1 MKKRDSVIADLKQ
14 NGYVIFRHAIDEH
27 EAQKIKKD
35 AIELRNFYSEELV
48 QERMFYRREESHN
61 RQGDAIMVT
70 DSTGASLP
78 NLNINIYPEI
88 SKWLAVYNDIIEAAI
103 GREAMKPAYRRSMMN
118 IQQYFENSFEVVD
131 HYDGE
136 FISYHHE
143 KDSITDENVLMV
155 DKALLPQYVMV
166 LILENENANGKGTYV
181 RKHDSDERIDV
192 ELFAGDVLIFDNIN
206 MRHGV
211 PALDKPRMMIGF
223 RNFDFYPMYFEA
235 HPEGGHNWIELP
247 DNKNAGWI
255 QDCIPEDSVMLQ
267 QNFITEWKE
276 KGYEE
281 NVRNSQPAF

>member
-1 MKKRDSVIADLKQ
+1 MQDSIIADLKQ
-14 NGYVIFRHAIDEH
+14 NGYVIFRNALDER

-70 DSTGASLP
+70 DSAGSVLP

-88 SKWLAVYNDIIEAAI
+88 RKWLALYNDIIEAAI
-103 GREAMKPAYRRSMMN
+103 GREMMKPEFRRSMMN
-118 IQQYFENSFEVVD
+118 IQQYFEGSLPVWD

-136 FISYHHE
+136 FLEYHHA
-143 KDSITDENVLMV
+143 KDGSNGEYNLIV

-166 LILENENANGKGTYV
+166 VVLENENNGKGTYV

-192 ELFAGDVLIFDNIN
+192 ELFAGDVLVFDNIN

-211 PALDKPRMMIGF
+211 PELDKPRMMIGF
-223 RNFDFYPMYFEA
+223 RNFDFYPKYFEA
-235 HPEGGHNWIELP
+235 QPEGGNNWIELP

-255 QDCIPEDSVMLQ
+255 QDCSPEGSVMLQ
-267 QNFITEWKE
+267 QNFIKEWKE

-281 NVRNSQPAF
+281 NVRESLPAF